1 MPPIQTCECPLTCRF
16 WAILI
21 LVAVITVLSPA
32 DSRAGELRD
41 RGDDP
46 WTLCARYAAEI
57 EIREDLPPHLLSAIS
72 KVESGRWLAS
82 ERTVYAWPWTVTSG
96 GKGRFFATMDE
107 ALNAVQALQA
117 SGRRNIDVGC
127 MQVNLRHHPDAFEDM
142 RAALD
147 PARNIAYAADLLQ
160 RLRREARSWPKAVAY
175 YHSRTTSLNGPYRR
189 KVFRA
194 WHEEWQLASSA
205 ARPAFSRSETGQFT
219 TLASFSTGGHQVK
232 AGLGQVQLGAFREPE
247 NARSVW
253 LKLRRE
259 NSALLGGLQPRID
272 IVDRGISGTMHFLR
286 VSPVM
291 TVKLARSICSKLL
304 DRAIDCLVV
313 EPPRRLALDGA
324 IRHFR

>member
-1 MPPIQTCECPLTCRF
+1 MPPIKSIEWPLTCRF

-21 LVAVITVLSPA
+21 FVAVIVVLSPA
-32 DSRAGELRD
+32 NSRAGEPRD
-41 RGDDP
+41 GWDDP
-46 WTLCARYAAEI
+46 WALCARYAAEI
-57 EIREDLPPHLLSAIS
+57 EIREDFPPHLLSAIS

-82 ERTVYAWPWTVTSG
+82 ERTVYAWPWTVTAG

-107 ALNAVQALQA
+107 AINEVHALRA
-117 SGRRNIDVGC
+117 NGRRSIDVGC
-127 MQVNLRHHPDAFEDM
+127 MQVNLLHHPDAFEDM

-160 RLRREARSWPKAVAY
+160 RLQREARSWPKAVAY

-194 WHEEWQLASSA
+194 WHEEWRRASLAAQPVSDRNDA
-205 ARPAFSRSETGQFT
+205 GQFT
-219 TLASFSTGGHQVK
+219 TLASFSTGGHQAQ

-259 NSALLGGLQPRID
+259 NSALLGDLQPRID
-272 IVDRGISGTMHFLR
+272 VVDGGKSGAMHFLR

-291 TVKLARSICSKLL
+291 TVKLARSICNQLL
-304 DRAIDCLVV
+304 DRAVDCLVV